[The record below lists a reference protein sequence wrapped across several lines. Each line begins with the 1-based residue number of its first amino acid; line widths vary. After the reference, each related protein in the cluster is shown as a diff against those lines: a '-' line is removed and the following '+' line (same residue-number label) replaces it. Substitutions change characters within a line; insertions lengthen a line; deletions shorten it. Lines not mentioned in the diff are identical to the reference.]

1 MGNAYRTDRRAESGP
16 VAGRNSRCALAGA
29 GCRSGFERERRRP
42 SRAGSSRLEVYPMRR
57 GVLVVLIAAAC
68 SPVLAQSPAA
78 PPKRKNSG
86 VVATTIMDR
95 PEVRILR
102 VEIEP
107 GATRA
112 THAHNDVR
120 YHLFIP
126 LTGTVELS
134 IASQEPVDAS
144 PGQVYFLNAGTQH
157 GFRNTGASP
166 ARVIEVFVRETAAR
180 AGAAADENWPAA
192 LAAALAAR
200 R

>member
-1 MGNAYRTDRRAESGP
+1 
-16 VAGRNSRCALAGA
+16 
-29 GCRSGFERERRRP
+29 
-42 SRAGSSRLEVYPMRR
+42 MRR
-57 GVLVVLIAAAC
+57 GVSLLLIAAAC
-68 SPVLAQSPAA
+68 WPVFAQAPAA
-78 PPKRKNSG
+78 PAKRKNSG
-86 VVATTIMDR
+86 VVATTLMDR

-102 VEIEP
+102 VEIGP

-126 LTGTVELS
+126 LTGAVELF

-166 ARVIEVFVRETAAR
+166 ATVIEVFVREAAAR
-180 AGAAADENWPAA
+180 AGAPDAAGDASWRAA